1 MFYAG
6 LSVSSL
12 SVEGFDYPR
21 KWAAYETARFGSLKL
36 VPPDYRLPAL
46 KEDYGAMRTMFF
58 GEIPAFDNVM
68 DEIKRLESEINKRI

>member
-6 LSVSSL
+6 LFVSSL
-12 SVEGFDYPR
+12 SMEGFDYE
-21 KWAAYETARFGSLKL
+21 AARFGSLKL

-46 KEDYGAMRTMFF
+46 KEDYEAMRTMFF

-68 DEIKRLESEINKRI
+68 DGIKQLENDINKHI